1 MPAYRLLLAL
11 VMPEFMASR
20 CHGVSRLSVLK
31 RHLPCNAGLYDCVQ
45 NSLHTAESGAWNGY
59 FWSSSQNSNN
69 NNNAWNVNFNNGNT
83 NNNNK
88 NNNNNVRVVRDLA
101 QSLHPASS

>member
-1 MPAYRLLLAL
+1 M
-11 VMPEFMASR
+11 
-20 CHGVSRLSVLK
+20 LK
-31 RHLPCNAGLYDCVQ
+31 RQLPCTKQGTPGRATGTMPSAGIYACME
-45 NSLHTAESGAWNGY
+45 NSLLTATAAAWDGNV
-59 FWSSSQNSNN
+59 WSSSQNSNN

-101 QSLHPASS
+101 QGHGRCSHRPLLLWNLQ